1 MYKYRIHRHWP
12 NKQHTAHCSDYVPI
26 KEESSSMVVRTFF
39 AYHRKTKEDV
49 VIKLIERGKTVS
61 STVREEIL
69 LHHSCYGNPSF
80 AQLKDI
86 FLTENYLALVM
97 EFVPGT
103 NLARKIR
110 MDGPFCEDDAKAIF
124 WQLTTAVEFLHGFGT
139 KTSRD
144 IHLDNVI
151 LETNVD
157 KGSSMY
163 EFSARGMHAV
173 LQEFLYAHSSQVTSD
188 PREAF
193 KSLPYTPP
201 ELLADADDGRSATF
215 PSDVWR
221 LGICLFK
228 LVTGFF
234 PFERPGD
241 GSTSYRTVPV
251 VISRIAKMDYEVPEN
266 LSESLKDLLKKIFV
280 SKPNDRITIQEI
292 RSHEWFQEART
303 QATTVEDIQRRM
315 AKSTC
320 PITVAQIEKI
330 IEIAAHPMSVAN
342 SKSIDDI
349 ADALINEEDS
359 RDQIEELTLRESDTI

>member
-1 MYKYRIHRHWP
+1 
-12 NKQHTAHCSDYVPI
+12 
-26 KEESSSMVVRTFF
+26 MVVRTFF
-39 AYHRKTKEDV
+39 AYHRNTEEDV

-69 LHHSCYGNPSF
+69 LHRSCYANPSF
-80 AQLKDI
+80 ARLRDI

-97 EFVPGT
+97 DFVSGI
-103 NLARKIR
+103 NLARKLR
-110 MDGPFCEDDAKAIF
+110 MDGPFCEEDAKAIF
-124 WQLTTAVEFLHGFGT
+124 WQLATAVEFLHRFGT

-144 IHLDNVI
+144 IHLDKVI
-151 LETNVD
+151 LETNID
-157 KGSSMY
+157 KGSPMY
-163 EFSARGMHAV
+163 KFSARGMHAV
-173 LQEFLYAHSSQVTSD
+173 LQEFLYSHSSQVTSD

-201 ELLADADDGRSATF
+201 ELLGDADAVVGRSIIF

-241 GSTSYRTVPV
+241 GPTSYRSVPV

-266 LSESLKDLLKKIFV
+266 LSETLKDLFKKIFI
-280 SKPNDRITIQEI
+280 SEPNDRITIQEI
-292 RSHEWFQEART
+292 LAHEWLQNASIP
-303 QATTVEDIQRRM
+303 TTVEDTQM
-315 AKSTC
+315 ATCTC
-320 PITVAQIEKI
+320 PIAVEQIDKI
-330 IEIAAHPMSVAN
+330 VEIAAQHMSMAN

-349 ADALINEEDS
+349 ADAVIDEEDS
-359 RDQIEELTLRESDTI
+359 RDQIEELTLEHKS